1 VSSIPPEAA
10 GPDAGDS
17 APGPADAWRPGPGA
31 AAGPKPGVSAP
42 EPGNAAPPEP
52 AAAPGPEDQRAARSG
67 PPDVGASARRWRR
80 LEELFAAGFELEA
93 ARREE
98 WLLELPP
105 EDETLLPELR
115 GLLLA
120 GDQGGDF
127 LEAAVAQAEHQLGL
141 APEAELA
148 GRRVGAYRLVRLL
161 GRGGMG
167 AVYEAER
174 ADDAFRQRVAIKLI
188 PSALATAE
196 ARHRFAAERQT
207 LAGLEHPHIARL
219 LDGGETEDGLPYLVM
234 EYVDGEPID
243 AYCETRGLDL
253 GHRLELFC
261 AVCAAVAHA
270 HRNLVVHRDLKPP
283 NILVT
288 GGGDVKLLDFG
299 IAKLLPGAGGAG
311 EHPTLLQTRA
321 GRPYLTPLFA
331 SPEQLRGET
340 ITTATDIYALGL
352 LLFRLLTGQHPYRF
366 SSSRP
371 GEIERVVCEQP
382 TPRPSAAVKGDC
394 AGLAPPALRRRLRG
408 DLDNIVLMALRKEPA
423 RRYASVEQLAED
435 VRRHVEQ
442 RPVRARPDTLG
453 YRAGKFVRRHRVS
466 LAAAAL
472 VLASLVA
479 GLLATMG
486 QARIAERRFG
496 EVRSLA
502 NALLFE
508 VHDAIAPL
516 PGSTPAR
523 QLLVRKGL
531 EYLDRLAAEA
541 SGDPALQMELA
552 AAYQRVGDVQGN
564 PSQPNLGDVAG
575 ALAAYEKAH
584 ALLGRLLARS
594 PTNAAARAELA
605 RCERRIADG
614 LNYVGKTAAARRR
627 YERAVALGTRL
638 AAEAPGSTRLAL
650 ELAES
655 RIALGDLRS
664 WNGDLAGG
672 RAEFAAARAI
682 LTRLRAGVPAVGAA
696 PAPMAP
702 APTGTAPAATA
713 STSAALRPVIEREL
727 ATTDTRTGDALCW
740 EDRCR
745 EAVAWHGRAIASL
758 EALAR
763 AEPNDAATLHDLLTA
778 YLKLGEAMEGVGDA
792 GGRLAAGEK
801 TLAVA
806 ERIVAA
812 DPRNVR
818 AQRTLAVS
826 HDKLG
831 DALGAQRRFLAA
843 QEHYGIALALQRGL
857 AERDPANLEHRR
869 DVANT
874 YNRIGEA
881 LLAADRPAD
890 AAASLR
896 EGLRLREWLAERDP
910 QNTVARRDPAVS
922 RANLAEVEI
931 RLAGA
936 PGSPPAERRRH
947 WQAAHD
953 LLQRALASWTDLA
966 SQGSLKP
973 ADRGA
978 VEGVRQRLR
987 DCEAALGGG

>member
-10 GPDAGDS
+10 GPDPGDS
-17 APGPADAWRPGPGA
+17 APETPDAGHPEAA
-31 AAGPKPGVSAP
+31 AAGP
-42 EPGNAAPPEP
+42 EDERAAPP
-52 AAAPGPEDQRAARSG
+52 G
-67 PPDVGASARRWRR
+67 PPDVDEAARRWRR

-105 EDETLLPELR
+105 EDEALLPELR

-253 GHRLELFC
+253 GHRLQLFC

-288 GGGDVKLLDFG
+288 GGGEVKLLDFG

-382 TPRPSAAVKGDC
+382 APRPSAAVKEAC

-423 RRYASVEQLAED
+423 RRYAAVEQLAED

-472 VLASLVA
+472 VLASLVV

-594 PTNAAARAELA
+594 PANAAARAELA

-627 YERAVALGTRL
+627 YDRAVALGTRL

-664 WNGDLAGG
+664 WNGELAGG
-672 RAEFAAARAI
+672 RAEFAAAREI
-682 LTRLRAGVPAVGAA
+682 LTRLRASVPAAA
-696 PAPMAP
+696 AATAPMAP
-702 APTGTAPAATA
+702 VPTATAPAATA
-713 STSAALRPVIEREL
+713 TTSAAALRPVIEREL

-745 EAVAWHGRAIASL
+745 EAISWHGRAIASL

-763 AEPNDAATLHDLLTA
+763 AEPDDAATLHDLLTA

-806 ERIVAA
+806 QRIVAA

-874 YNRIGEA
+874 CNRIGEA
-881 LLAADRPAD
+881 LLAAGHPAE

-910 QNTVARRDPAVS
+910 QNTVLRRDPAVS

-936 PGSPPAERRRH
+936 PGAPPAERRRH
-947 WQAAHD
+947 WEAAHD

-966 SQGSLKP
+966 ARGSLKP